1 MSTIGEYIYE
11 LRVKKLQQKVSQ
23 LFFVVLGVF
32 NNILKV
38 YQSLPTRN
46 VFFSRWRL
54 RWAKGFKIAKLL
66 HVLTWQSDLGLILGF
81 LGQ

>member
-1 MSTIGEYIYE
+1 MG
-11 LRVKKLQQKVSQ
+11 KKTPKSKKIVTKVFSV
-23 LFFVVLGVF
+23 FFVLLGVF

-38 YQSLPTRN
+38 YQNLPTRN
-46 VFFSRWRL
+46 VFFSRWRP
-54 RWAKGFKIAKLL
+54 RWAKGFKIAKL

>member
-1 MSTIGEYIYE
+1 MGKKHKS
-11 LRVKKLQQKVSQ
+11 LKKLLQKVSQ
-23 LFFVVLGVF
+23 YFFVVLGVF

-38 YQSLPTRN
+38 YQNLPTRN
-46 VFFSRWRL
+46 VFFSRWRP